1 MKKQPLSL
9 VLCCTLSTYQS
20 KTVIHAA
27 LHLLLLK
34 LDACIHRN
42 ELRFE
47 TLNLSIQ
54 MSDQWNQF
62 NIYLIHHKLGQLK
75 QKLWS
80 RNMSALNTFQSP
92 LAFNN
97 QWWMLD
103 GLIESDLF
111 RQTHRLASTV
121 TREGLFFLFEN
132 WQLQEP
138 ARCWQSG
145 PQEADVGMARPS
157 NWKCSVHSRSAE
169 QHRKH

>member
-92 LAFNN
+92 FAFNN
-97 QWWMLD
+97 YWWIDDRWIDEKVTAGNNYIHQVQTNPLPCHHDQECPGFLPRKGMLYNQM
-103 GLIESDLF
+103 LYIYI
-111 RQTHRLASTV
+111 QCTK
-121 TREGLFFLFEN
+121 
-132 WQLQEP
+132 QL
-138 ARCWQSG
+138 R
-145 PQEADVGMARPS
+145 
-157 NWKCSVHSRSAE
+157 
-169 QHRKH
+169 

>member
-9 VLCCTLSTYQS
+9 VLGCTLSTYQS

-34 LDACIHRN
+34 LDACIQRN

-97 QWWMLD
+97 Q
-103 GLIESDLF
+103 
-111 RQTHRLASTV
+111 
-121 TREGLFFLFEN
+121 
-132 WQLQEP
+132 
-138 ARCWQSG
+138 
-145 PQEADVGMARPS
+145 
-157 NWKCSVHSRSAE
+157 
-169 QHRKH
+169 